1 MFDNDDSLIRID
13 MSEYGEKYNTSRL
26 IGAPPGYIGYEEG
39 GQLTERVRR
48 HPYSVVLL
56 DEIEKAH
63 SDVFNILLQ
72 VMDEGRMTDGNGVTV
87 DFRNTIIVMTSNVG
101 TRQLEESS
109 TRIGFN
115 AQQANPKMAEGI
127 IQKAL
132 KRQFSPEFLNR
143 LDDVI
148 YFNSLTKDDAR
159 KICKLQLS
167 ELNERL
173 AAKGYHVNV
182 NDAIVD
188 FLVEHGFQPNY
199 GARSLKRSIT
209 EYVETVLCEAIMSG
223 RKLNDCICL
232 EPDKDGDSLHI
243 ASLSE
248 Q

>member
-1 MFDNDDSLIRID
+1 M
-13 MSEYGEKYNTSRL
+13 
-26 IGAPPGYIGYEEG
+26 
-39 GQLTERVRR
+39 
-48 HPYSVVLL
+48 
-56 DEIEKAH
+56 
-63 SDVFNILLQ
+63 FNILLQ

-101 TRQLEESS
+101 TRQLGESS

-182 NDAIVD
+182 NDALVD

-209 EYVETVLCEAIMSG
+209 EHVETALCEAIMSG

-232 EPDKDGDSLHI
+232 EPNKDGDSLHI